1 MKKHY
6 LIVVLAHPIHGRLK
20 RLHVPHYALHL
31 ALALTVLCGI
41 VGVGFFSSYSRMLGK
56 VTEFNQMRS
65 EKAALQ
71 KQYDELRDRSEERD
85 VQLASLGSLASEVSI
100 AFGIKREDFGGRPGL
115 FGNTSVATGYDASRN
130 QFDFL
135 QSVRLPSRGNHAML
149 SMLSNTTPSVWP
161 IKGRIS
167 GSFGMRKDP
176 FHGRGAFHG
185 GVDLST
191 DRGTPVVAT
200 ADGIVEE
207 AGWSMG
213 GYGKRVEL
221 SHGANG
227 ISTLYAHLTEVFATP
242 GQVVRRGEVVGRAGS
257 TGRSTGTHLHYEVRF
272 RGVAVNPY
280 RFLHKTRPQM
290 ASLRVA
296 D

>member
-1 MKKHY
+1 MNKHY
-6 LIVVLAHPIHGRLK
+6 FIVVLAHPVHGRLT
-20 RLHVPHYALHL
+20 RLHIPHYALHIVA
-31 ALALTVLCGI
+31 ALVVLGGI
-41 VGVGFFSSYSRMLGK
+41 AGVGLFSSYSRMLGK
-56 VTEFNQMRS
+56 VTEFNQVRA
-65 EKAALQ
+65 EKLALQ
-71 KQYDELRDRSEERD
+71 KQLDELNERVEERE

-100 AFGIKREDFGGRPGL
+100 AYGIKRGEAEGGPAL
-115 FGNTSVATGYDASRN
+115 FNDRSLETDYDATKN

-135 QSVRLPSRGNHAML
+135 QSVRLPSKGSRAML
-149 SMLSNTTPSVWP
+149 SMLSNTTPSIWP

-167 GSFGMRKDP
+167 SSFGNRRDP

-185 GVDLST
+185 GVDLSA

-207 AGWSMG
+207 AGWSGG
-213 GYGKRVEL
+213 GYGKRVEI
-221 SHGANG
+221 SHGGNG
-227 ISTLYAHLTEVFATP
+227 LSTLYGHLTEVFATP

-257 TGRSTGTHLHYEVRF
+257 TGRSTGTHLHYEVRY

-280 RFLHKTRPQM
+280 KFMHKSRPQL